1 MALYAVRG
9 GEGPTWSVAEVRSL
23 LQLAQR
29 SFKLCRPFSWH
40 EGPILE
46 DLKKLEKEVARAAA
60 ARPGAQRLP
69 QCCWATVLLGHL
81 ERVALPF
88 PLSPQLPR
96 VPGGGLEAGSQGGV
110 RTAGGAAR
118 RRRLGGRC
126 GCQAMAA
133 VQRGGQMVMQFFCLP
148 GGLG

>member
-69 QCCWATVLLGHL
+69 QTASISSVTV
-81 ERVALPF
+81 RQ
-88 PLSPQLPR
+88 S
-96 VPGGGLEAGSQGGV
+96 
-110 RTAGGAAR
+110 TDAAACDACGQECLKLR
-118 RRRLGGRC
+118 RC
-126 GCQAMAA
+126 GACKARAYW
-133 VQRGGQMVMQFFCLP
+133 
-148 GGLG
+148 